1 MNEDRKIHLL
11 AQELIPVMNDL
22 DDEPKQILL
31 DHIQSCDDCQNL
43 YQQTSAFNDSIPTL
57 EYADYVELKPLK
69 KLAQYNTGLKL
80 GLVAIRTII
89 LFYLLYA
96 SFNMYEGASVDFDF
110 LQAGLFLFYIPAT
123 IFLLIFTFTFFNK
136 RWLFLSLFA
145 DLFIILLL
153 SKILQL
159 FF

>member
-1 MNEDRKIHLL
+1 MNKDRKIHLL

-31 DHIQSCDDCQNL
+31 DHIQSCDECQNL
-43 YQQTSAFNDSIPTL
+43 YQHASAFDDSIPTL

-69 KLAQYNTGLKL
+69 KLVQYNTGLKL
-80 GLVAIRTII
+80 VLVAVRAVI
-89 LFYLLYA
+89 LFYLIYA
-96 SFNMYEGASVDFDF
+96 SFNMYEDTSIDISF
-110 LQAGLFLFYIPAT
+110 LQAGLFLFYIPAA

-136 RWLFLSLFA
+136 KWLFLSLFA

-153 SKILQL
+153 GKILQL